1 MSRKSITFRRILKT
15 GLLNFLRNFSI
26 ATAAIATMVVTL
38 TILLLS
44 LIINATFNN
53 TIVQITNKVD
63 VSVYLKDSVDQ
74 TQTSKLIQEIK
85 NIPDVSKVNYLN
97 KDQVLK
103 QYLLDNSSDKLLST
117 AITETSNPL
126 PATIHIK
133 PKTLDKIS
141 QINNFLARPDIKELQ
156 FSAPQSNQN
165 LQNAIN
171 NITHATDVLR
181 TLGIIAMIVFAI
193 ISILIIFN
201 TIQMAIFNRRNEIQI
216 MRLLGANKSFIRG
229 PFIVETSI
237 YGLIAGLISI
247 GLVDFIFITSN
258 STLQATSLGL
268 LDINFAGKYFRADI
282 FKFLLL
288 QVGVGVFV
296 GAISAF
302 IATRRF
308 LKFKIK

>member
-85 NIPDVSKVNYLN
+85 DIPDVSKVNYLN

-171 NITHATDVLR
+171 NISHATDVLR

-247 GLVDFIFITSN
+247 GLIDFIFITSN

-268 LDINFAGKYFRADI
+268 LDINFAGKYFRANI